1 MKITVKELTTV
12 GPTIHST
19 FVDLPFIKHVGG
31 SGSVPKPVLAYQ
43 SPSCIKIVGNI
54 HAFLKAQEQGLPT
67 VPVYLIQESESTLE
81 LLQTII
87 EYYDPLTLMD
97 KALITRSAI
106 ELGVPRPTLAENI
119 FPFMDLPPREKLIDQ
134 VLFLLDM
141 PSDLQ
146 HFIVDKDLSLKRAL
160 IFQKAEGNLN
170 WVSRF
175 ISNLKVG
182 INMTAEI
189 IQNIWEMAKQDDV
202 DFKTK
207 AQEMG
212 LWEMA
217 DTHYEDNRQVLLDIR
232 KRISEARFP
241 ILTKA
246 GEDVQ
251 ALLKAADLPSSVKV
265 SWDPQFER
273 QGLDISFH
281 SKDEAE
287 LDQTLSKLSSP
298 SFKELFKKV

>member
-1 MKITVKELTTV
+1 MKITVKELTTA

-19 FVDLPFIKHVGG
+19 FVDLPFIRGEDS
-31 SGSVPKPVLAYQ
+31 SGSLLKPMLAYQ

-54 HAFLKAQEQGLPT
+54 HHFQNAQDQGLPA

-81 LLQTII
+81 LIQLVI
-87 EYYDPLTLMD
+87 EYYSPMTLMD
-97 KALITRSAI
+97 KAILTRSAI
-106 ELGVPRPTLAENI
+106 ELGVPRPMIADKI
-119 FPFMDLPPREKLIDQ
+119 YPFMELAPREKLIDQ

-141 PSDLQ
+141 PNDLQ
-146 HFIVDKDLSLKRAL
+146 SFIVDKDLSLKRAL
-160 IFQKAEGNLN
+160 VFQKAEGHLE

-217 DTHYEDNRQVLLDIR
+217 DTDYKDNRQVILDIR

-241 ILTKA
+241 ILTQA
-246 GEDVQ
+246 GEEVQ
-251 ALLKAADLPSSVKV
+251 TLLEEADIPDSVKV
-265 SWDPQFER
+265 KWDPQFEQ
-273 QGLDISFH
+273 QGVNISFH

-287 LDQTLSKLSSP
+287 LNETIAKLSS
-298 SFKELFKKV
+298 SKFKDIFKKI